1 MAAAKLSDVK
11 NDLSRYVARV
21 RRGERIRILVRGV
34 PVAEI
39 VPIDGLSE
47 SNDDDDEARLRDLER
62 RGIIRRGKGGLEA
75 GIMKPG
81 PRPRGRPTSEM
92 VIQERESG
100 W

>member
-39 VPIDGLSE
+39 VPIDSVSE
-47 SNDDDDEARLRDLER
+47 RGEDDEARLRDLER
-62 RGIIRRGKGGLEA
+62 RGIVRRGKGGLEA
-75 GIMKPG
+75 GVMKPG
-81 PRPRGRPTSEM
+81 PRPRGQPTSEM
-92 VIQERESG
+92 VIAERESG

>member
-1 MAAAKLSDVK
+1 MAAAKLSDLK

-21 RRGERIRILVRGV
+21 RRGERIRILIRGV

-39 VPIDGLSE
+39 VPIEILGE
-47 SNDDDDEARLRDLER
+47 SSDDDEARLRDLER
-62 RGIIRRGKGGLEA
+62 RGIVRRGKGGLEP

-81 PRPRGRPTSEM
+81 PRPRGRPTSEL
-92 VIQERESG
+92 VIAERESG

>member
-1 MAAAKLSDVK
+1 MAVAELSDVK
-11 NDLSRYVARV
+11 SNLSRYVARV

-39 VPIDGLSE
+39 VPIDRLSE
-47 SNDDDDEARLRDLER
+47 SRDDDEVWLRDLER
-62 RGIIRRGKGGLEA
+62 RGIIRRGKGALEA

-81 PRPRGRPTSEM
+81 PRPGGRPTSEM
-92 VIQERESG
+92 VIAERKSG

>member
-39 VPIDGLSE
+39 VPIE
-47 SNDDDDEARLRDLER
+47 STRESDDDEEARLADLER
-62 RGIIRRGKGGLEA
+62 RGIIRRGIGGIEA
-75 GIMKPG
+75 GILRPG
-81 PRPRGRPTSEM
+81 PRPRGRPTSDLL
-92 VIQERESG
+92 IDERRSG